1 MRKIIP
7 LLFSIVLLCAS
18 CVREAEFDDNFN
30 TAYNNM
36 GDALVLG
43 ITMAEEISQVWYK
56 AIFENKMPNGRYC
69 SDYNDAL
76 KELFATYKET
86 GKLDSLETLRT
97 NMQVSVSKLNNPP
110 SSRVECYND
119 FVEIVSDVNTICRM
133 ASMPTGALFPYRTQL
148 NETEQRIL
156 KNVDDFKIR
165 YSNLF
170 SFSKM

>member
-1 MRKIIP
+1 
-7 LLFSIVLLCAS
+7 
-18 CVREAEFDDNFN
+18 
-30 TAYNNM
+30 
-36 GDALVLG
+36 
-43 ITMAEEISQVWYK
+43 
-56 AIFENKMPNGRYC
+56 MPNGRYC